1 MKARTTSLYQL
12 SEVHRCHACMLSC
25 FSHVLLFATLCTR
38 ARQAPLSMG
47 FCPWDSPGKDTG
59 VGCDA
64 LLQGIFLTQG
74 LNLCLLHWQVGPLPL
89 APPGKLSHWCQFSQ
103 KEQSLSCRVSLKKKE
118 EEESF
123 VLRRQTPSKTT
134 LSREGCATCTRRAI
148 ERRISCSDR

>member
-25 FSHVLLFATLCTR
+25 FSHVRLFATLCTR

-47 FCPWDSPGKDTG
+47 FSRQGYWSGLRCPPPGDLPDSGIEPMSPALAGGSFTTG
-59 VGCDA
+59 TTWEA
-64 LLQGIFLTQG
+64 LTLVPVLTKRTKSQLQG
-74 LNLCLLHWQVGPLPL
+74 
-89 APPGKLSHWCQFSQ
+89 QF
-103 KEQSLSCRVSLKKKE
+103 KKKE

-134 LSREGCATCTRRAI
+134 LSREGCAICTRRAI

>member
-25 FSHVLLFATLCTR
+25 FSHVRLFATLCTR
-38 ARQAPLSMG
+38 ARQAPLSMRFSRQG
-47 FCPWDSPGKDTG
+47 YWSGLRCPPPGDLPDSGIEPMSPALAGGSFTTG
-59 VGCDA
+59 TTWEA
-64 LLQGIFLTQG
+64 LTLVPVLTKRTKSQLQG
-74 LNLCLLHWQVGPLPL
+74 
-89 APPGKLSHWCQFSQ
+89 QF
-103 KEQSLSCRVSLKKKE
+103 KKKE